1 MKDLQSIE
9 NMGSGTPTLSRTVET
24 TETGDNRRRPKGHNG
39 HLTSGRL
46 LARNTVWNL
55 IGNGAP
61 MIVAVVC
68 IPILIHG
75 LGTDRFGVLTLAWA
89 LIGYASLFDLGLGR
103 ALTQL
108 VARKLGAGEEREI
121 PSLAWTSLL
130 LMLLLGFA
138 GSAAVFLISP
148 WLAGR
153 GLNVPV
159 ALHWETLQSFRL
171 LGLSLPF
178 VITTAG
184 LRGLLEAHQR
194 FRLINALR
202 IPMGVFTFAGP
213 LLVLPF
219 SKSLILVVAT
229 LVVGRIA
236 AWAGHLLVCLRVLPE
251 LGRSIAWERSSVVPL
266 LRFGGWMT
274 VTNIVSP
281 LMVTLDRF
289 LIGAL
294 VSMTAVAYYATPF
307 EMVTKLWL
315 LPGALMGVMFPAFST
330 GFAQDRERTALL
342 FGRSVKSLFVV
353 LFPIMLCTVA
363 LAQDGL
369 KLWLGPEFAQQSFR
383 VLQCLAVG
391 VFISSLAN
399 VPFAFLQ
406 GVGRPDLT
414 AALHLIELPLY
425 LGLLW
430 WLISTR
436 GIEGAAIAW
445 SVRIGVDALLLFGL
459 AKRFLPGR
467 SPIRLRT
474 AVLPAMAL
482 LVLALAAL
490 LQGPIVKGVF
500 LLSTILCFVLV
511 TWFWILTPEERTL
524 AQSYRQESPMSAPLA
539 QNWWRKGASANK

>member
-1 MKDLQSIE
+1 M
-9 NMGSGTPTLSRTVET
+9 
-24 TETGDNRRRPKGHNG
+24 TETPKNHNG

-46 LARNTVWNL
+46 LARNTLWNL
-55 IGNGAP
+55 LGNGAP
-61 MIVAVVC
+61 MIVAVIC
-68 IPILIHG
+68 IPILIRG
-75 LGTDRFGVLTLAWA
+75 LGKERFGVLTLVWA

-121 PSLAWTSLL
+121 PPLAWTSLL
-130 LMLLLGFA
+130 LMLLLGFVGA
-138 GSAAVFLISP
+138 AAVFLISP
-148 WLAGR
+148 WLAER
-153 GLNVPV
+153 GLNVPA
-159 ALHWETLQSFRL
+159 ALQGETLQSFRL
-171 LGLSLPF
+171 LGLSIPF

-194 FRLINALR
+194 FGVINALR

-219 SKSLILVVAT
+219 SKSLVPVVAT

-236 AWAGHLLVCLRVLPE
+236 AWAAHLLVCLRVLPE
-251 LGRSIAWERSSVVPL
+251 LGRSIAWERSAVGPL

-274 VTNIVSP
+274 VSNVVSP

-294 VSMTAVAYYATPF
+294 VSVTAVAYYATPY
-307 EMVTKLWL
+307 EVVTKSSL
-315 LPGALMGVMFPAFST
+315 LPGALMAVMFPAFSA

-342 FGRSVKSLFVV
+342 FSRSVKSLFLV
-353 LFPIMLCTVA
+353 LFPLMLCTVA

-369 KLWLGPEFAQQSFR
+369 KLWLGAEFARHSFR
-383 VLQCLAVG
+383 VLQYLAVG
-391 VFISSLAN
+391 VFINSLAL
-399 VPFAFLQ
+399 VPFTLLQ

-414 AALHLIELPLY
+414 ATLHLIELPLY

-445 SVRIGVDALLLFGL
+445 TARVAVDALFLFVL
-459 AKRFLPGR
+459 AKHHLQDKSRM
-467 SPIRLRT
+467 RLRT
-474 AVLPAMAL
+474 VLLPAMAL
-482 LVLALAAL
+482 LILALAAWI
-490 LQGPIVKGVF
+490 QGPIVKVFF
-500 LLSTILCFVLV
+500 LLGTILCFVLV
-511 TWFWILTPEERTL
+511 AWFVALTPAEKAVIWTRGRSFL
-524 AQSYRQESPMSAPLA
+524 AAE
-539 QNWWRKGASANK
+539 